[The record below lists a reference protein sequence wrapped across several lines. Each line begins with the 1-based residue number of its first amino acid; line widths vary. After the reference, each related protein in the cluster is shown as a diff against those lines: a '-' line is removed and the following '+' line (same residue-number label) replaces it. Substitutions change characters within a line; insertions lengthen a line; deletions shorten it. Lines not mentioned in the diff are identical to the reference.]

1 MSFTSTCAALPVPVW
16 PPRYANR
23 YVRISRWIITIHY
36 PVLMSGLILHVHN
49 PILASFPCR
58 CERWIVG
65 KYNLHRQNTIAW
77 NLLAALTSRI
87 LSADWDG
94 RVKRI
99 ISPDLNYPD
108 CRILESCNTTRGFF
122 LPRRP
127 PSALDILALSFV
139 TWWFYRHL
147 CARVSLL
154 MLRSVSVKAE
164 WLITAQIGF
173 SVYLLS
179 PEK

>member
-1 MSFTSTCAALPVPVW
+1 MSFTSTHTALPVPVW

-36 PVLMSGLILHVHN
+36 PVLMSGLILRVHN

-122 LPRRP
+122 SPPTAPVSSGYPRIILCHLMVLP
-127 PSALDILALSFV
+127 SFV
-139 TWWFYRHL
+139 RSRFSFEVTECFRQS
-147 CARVSLL
+147 RVANYSANRL
-154 MLRSVSVKAE
+154 
-164 WLITAQIGF
+164 
-173 SVYLLS
+173 
-179 PEK
+179 